1 MKRIVVENV
10 EGLST
15 NVATQG
21 IFKTAGTVTGSALTL
36 GNPPVAE
43 LAGGKDSTFHFG
55 SDHVELRASASP
67 SSLPMALLVSG
78 AKSPLA
84 IDRAAT
90 RFT

>member
-21 IFKTAGTVTGSALTL
+21 IFKTAGAVTGSALIL
-36 GNPPVAE
+36 GNPLVAE
-43 LAGGKDSTFHFG
+43 LAGGEDSTLHFG
-55 SDHVELRASASP
+55 SDHLELQASAAP
-67 SSLPMALLVSG
+67 SFPPMALFVSG

-84 IDRAAT
+84 VDRAAT